1 MSDNK
6 HIVEI
11 NGTKIEVDWYLEPRH
26 CDYCGKDFLHNG
38 YNRDCKFHFV
48 KSDETKQCCDDCLK
62 SINKFN
68 IYKNLKSFVNHIP
81 TFVDGGTY
89 VHQMFETDEEVLEW
103 LRQKFVYESKDKRI
117 LACDGNDCV
126 MTVYIHNNRISWCVH
141 GYVDNIDLRQYLPQW
156 QDVVES
162 FKEQGY
168 ESKY

>member
-1 MSDNK
+1 MSDT
-6 HIVEI
+6 HIVEM
-11 NGTKIEVDWYLEPRH
+11 NGTKMKVPWYLEPRY

-38 YNRDCKFHFV
+38 YDRDVKFHFV
-48 KSDETKQCCDDCLK
+48 KSDETKQCCEDCLK

-68 IYKNLKSFVNHIP
+68 IYKNLKSFVNNIP

-89 VHQMFETDEEVLEW
+89 AHQMFETDEEILEW

-117 LACDGNDCV
+117 LARDGNDCV
-126 MTVYIHNNRISWCVH
+126 MTVYIHNNRISWWVH